1 MFRRSLIVALL
12 ALAGA
17 LAQPALTTIQDV
29 LYNADGSRFNGI
41 LTISWAT
48 FQSGNQTPIIG
59 NTKTYR
65 VVNGNL
71 YLQLTPTTGASPAAE
86 YLVTYYSSSSPQ
98 YQEVWNV
105 PSGAQSLTVAAVRAS
120 STDILTD
127 DGATIAES
135 SVIGLV
141 ADLAARATMGAAF
154 VPSGAVVV
162 DSSGLLETAAG
173 NATDCVYVDG
183 SSGPCGAGGGTSP
196 NFIDA
201 ELPAGTIN
209 GVNTSFT
216 LANAPS
222 PAASLDLYR
231 NGMRLETGSDYSLSG
246 NAITF
251 VSAATPQTGD
261 TLLADYRTASTTE
274 TLESVAL
281 SAAATPAG
289 SRAAKPA
296 GTEVLCSGPGTGT
309 SQTASTVLGTCSVAA
324 GILHAGDRIEIHFDL
339 AHQGTAGTSTMTLEW
354 GATTIIP
361 IAASAN
367 ATLITGRAEAGL
379 LATGA
384 QTSWQAWGSAVPF
397 SAGVGAAPDAYA
409 NGLTIAFLGNV
420 ARPADTLTLTQFA
433 VVRVP

>member
-48 FQSGNQTPIIG
+48 FQSGKEIPIIG

-65 VVNGNL
+65 IVNGNL
-71 YLQLTPTTGASPAAE
+71 YLQLTPTAGASPAAE

-105 PSGAQSLTVAAVRAS
+105 PSNAQSLTVAAVRTS

-162 DSSGLLETAAG
+162 DSSGLLETATG

-183 SSGPCGAGGGTSP
+183 SSGPCGGGGGTSP
-196 NFIDA
+196 TFIDA

-209 GVNTSFT
+209 GVNASFT

-231 NGMRLETGSDYSLSG
+231 NGLRLAAGSDYYLSG

-261 TLLADYRTASTTE
+261 TLLADYRTATTE
-274 TLESVAL
+274 ILENASL
-281 SAAATPAG
+281 SPAAMPAV
-289 SRAAKPA
+289 SRIARPA

-309 SQTASTVLGTCSVAA
+309 SQTASTVLGTCNIAA
-324 GILHAGDRIEIHFDL
+324 GILHAGDRVEIHFDL
-339 AHQGTAGTSTMTLEW
+339 AHQGTAGTSAMTLEW
-354 GATTIIP
+354 GATTITP
-361 IAASAN
+361 VAASAN
-367 ATLITGRAEAGL
+367 ATLITGRAQAGL
-379 LATGA
+379 LASGA

-420 ARPADTLTLTQFA
+420 TRPPDTLTLTQFA

>member
-17 LAQPALTTIQDV
+17 FAAPTLTTIQDV

-48 FQSGNQTPIIG
+48 FQTGGGQTPILG

-65 VVNGNL
+65 IVNGNL
-71 YLQLTPTTGASPAAE
+71 YVQLTPTTGATPAAE
-86 YLVTYYSSSSPQ
+86 YLVTYYSSASAQ

-105 PSGAQSLTVAAVRAS
+105 PSSAQSLAVAAVRAA

-127 DGATIAES
+127 TIAES
-135 SVIGLV
+135 SVAGLV
-141 ADLAARATMGAAF
+141 ADLAARATTGPGF

-162 DSSGLLETAAG
+162 DSGGLLETAAG
-173 NATDCVYVDG
+173 NAGDCLHVDG
-183 SSGPCGAGGGTSP
+183 SSGPCGSGGTSP

-201 ELPAGTIN
+201 ELPAGAMDGI
-209 GVNTSFT
+209 NTSFT

-222 PAASLDLYR
+222 PAASLHLYR
-231 NGMRLETGSDYSLSG
+231 NGLLLEAGTDYSLSG
-246 NAITF
+246 SAITF
-251 VSAATPQTGD
+251 VSAATPLPGD
-261 TLLADYRTASTTE
+261 SLLASYRTAATSE
-274 TLESVAL
+274 TLDSLAL

-296 GTEVLCSGPGTGT
+296 GTRFCAADPGPEPAKPLLP
-309 SQTASTVLGTCSVAA
+309 SLGTCSIAA

-339 AHQGTAGTSTMTLEW
+339 AHRGTAGTSTVTLDW
-354 GATTIIP
+354 GATTIAR
-361 IAASAN
+361 IAAGASE
-367 ATLITGRAEAGL
+367 TLLTARAEAGL

-384 QTSWQAWGSAVPF
+384 QTSWQAWGSVMPF
-397 SAGVGAAPDAYA
+397 SCQG
-409 NGLTIAFLGNV
+409 
-420 ARPADTLTLTQFA
+420 
-433 VVRVP
+433 